1 MEKKLNKSFWDEKY
15 STFDA
20 SEKVEGDLF
29 LANKN
34 IDLKN
39 KKILIVAVGTGKEV
53 VRAARMG
60 AEVYGID
67 ISSNAAKNAEEML
80 KANNLT
86 GSMKVGDG
94 AATNFENNFFDV
106 IWGSAVLH
114 HLDHQKFSEELN
126 RIIKPGGSIIFVDE
140 PTFFNPL
147 IKFSYETLYGKGFEN
162 RRRKFLF
169 FTRTGDDLEKP
180 IDESDLLFY
189 EKYFITE
196 KKPHDFMLIEKIA
209 HAIFGHRNIVQK
221 TFRSIDLFLV
231 KIMPFLKK
239 YGYEYN
245 FIFHE
250 KKKIN

>member
-1 MEKKLNKSFWDEKY
+1 MENKLNKSFWDEKY

-60 AEVYGID
+60 AEVYGVD

-86 GSMKVGDG
+86 GTMKVGDG

-126 RIIKPGGSIIFVDE
+126 RTI
-140 PTFFNPL
+140 
-147 IKFSYETLYGKGFEN
+147 SYGERNIRDWEWFLFEN
-162 RRRKFLF
+162 GFY
-169 FTRTGDDLEKP
+169 DL
-180 IDESDLLFY
+180 
-189 EKYFITE
+189 
-196 KKPHDFMLIEKIA
+196 A
-209 HAIFGHRNIVQK
+209 V
-221 TFRSIDLFLV
+221 
-231 KIMPFLKK
+231 
-239 YGYEYN
+239 
-245 FIFHE
+245 
-250 KKKIN
+250 

>member
-1 MEKKLNKSFWDEKY
+1 MEKKLNKSFWDKKY

-80 KANNLT
+80 KANNLS

-114 HLDHQKFSEELN
+114 HLDHQKFS
-126 RIIKPGGSIIFVDE
+126 
-140 PTFFNPL
+140 
-147 IKFSYETLYGKGFEN
+147 
-162 RRRKFLF
+162 
-169 FTRTGDDLEKP
+169 
-180 IDESDLLFY
+180 
-189 EKYFITE
+189 
-196 KKPHDFMLIEKIA
+196 
-209 HAIFGHRNIVQK
+209 
-221 TFRSIDLFLV
+221 
-231 KIMPFLKK
+231 
-239 YGYEYN
+239 
-245 FIFHE
+245 
-250 KKKIN
+250 